1 MNTELFMSSFLSLE
15 QVQARTT
22 LSRSTVYRKVTE
34 GTFPRQILIGSRR
47 VAWSEKAIEDWMT
60 EQQVKAILR
69 RVNLTEDDDEV

>member
-1 MNTELFMSSFLSLE
+1 MSSFLSLE

-69 RVNLTEDDDEV
+69 HVNLTEDDDEV

>member
-1 MNTELFMSSFLSLE
+1 MSSFLSLE

-60 EQQVKAILR
+60 EQ
-69 RVNLTEDDDEV
+69 

>member
-69 RVNLTEDDDEV
+69 HVNLTEDDDEV

>member
-1 MNTELFMSSFLSLE
+1 MSTELFMSSFLSLE

-60 EQQVKAILR
+60 EQ
-69 RVNLTEDDDEV
+69 

>member
-15 QVQARTT
+15 RVQARTT
-22 LSRSTVYRKVTE
+22 LSRSTVYRKIAE